1 MESYINLLFPILKI
15 LNIDAPAIRM
25 LVVVYLSLIHEPIAV
40 LVYHFGPLYKSSFLR
55 VVVITSKFRELCDRS
70 ILHNRF
76 YNWREVF
83 HVDIFVHLLKKS
95 LIICLFNFFLLSL
108 IFLFFA

>member
-1 MESYINLLFPILKI
+1 MESYINLLFPVLKI

-40 LVYHFGPLYKSSFLR
+40 LVYHFGPLNKSSFLR

-83 HVDIFVHLLKKS
+83 HVDIFVHLLKKP
-95 LIICLFNFFLLSL
+95 LIICLFDFFLLSL

>member
-1 MESYINLLFPILKI
+1 MESYINLLFPVLKI
-15 LNIDAPAIRM
+15 LNIDAPAIWM
-25 LVVVYLSLIHEPIAV
+25 LIIIYLSLIHEPIAM

-70 ILHNRF
+70 ILHDRF
-76 YNWREVF
+76 YNRSKVF
-83 HVDIFVHLLKKS
+83 HIDIFVHVFEES
-95 LIICLFNFFLLSL
+95 LIVCLFDFLLLSL